1 MNLEGMRLTISG
13 FVKVSI
19 ILTEIKEGIRIEKSF
34 MQTYAAE
41 TAKTKREKG
50 LIS

>member
-1 MNLEGMRLTISG
+1 MHPVGIRLTIRG
-13 FVKVSI
+13 FVMDSI